1 MSDRSSVSPADTG
14 CSLTPIPCLQDALHD
29 PHSSEEELEV
39 INNPRSPT
47 PLRTNSVCL
56 PEKRKWSQISTI
68 DVSPSENE
76 ENMSS
81 YGNVGR
87 MEIVGGK
94 EILEHNSGSSDDEV
108 RIVVAPLYLDLFTK
122 ML

>member
-1 MSDRSSVSPADTG
+1 MSDRSSVSPTDTG
-14 CSLTPIPCLQDALHD
+14 CSLTPIPSLQDPLHD

-47 PLRTNSVCL
+47 PLRTSSVCL
-56 PEKRKWSQISTI
+56 PEKRKWSQVNSL

-81 YGNVGR
+81 FGNVGSR

-94 EILEHNSGSSDDEV
+94 EVIGEHNSGSSDDEV
-108 RIVVAPLYLDLFTK
+108 RFLIK
-122 ML
+122 